1 MLLELEQ
8 INTYYDQIQSLKDV
22 SLQVDKGEIVAL
34 VGANGA
40 GKTTLLNTISGLLQ
54 AKSGSIHFDGVEIS
68 RKNAAQIVQAGISH
82 VPEHRQVF
90 GDMTVYDNLL
100 LGAYQRYRDVGMKKV
115 EADIDWVY
123 SIFPRLQERHQQFSR
138 TMSGGEQQML
148 AIGRGMMARPKL
160 MLFDEPSLG
169 LAPLIVKDLFDV
181 ISTLREEGM
190 TILLV
195 EQNARAALRLADR
208 GYVLETGS
216 VELTGDAEDLLSD
229 ERVQEAYLGGKAGRK
244 AGRKAGIDTKKK
256 IFQAPPERVEG

>member
-1 MLLELEQ
+1 MSLLSLKSV
-8 INTYYDQIQSLKDV
+8 NTFYGQIQALEDV
-22 SLQVDKGEIVAL
+22 TLHVNKGEIIAL

-40 GKTTLLNTISGLLQ
+40 GKTTLLNTISGLLP
-54 AKSGSIHFDGVEIS
+54 AKSGSISFEGAELA
-68 RKNAAQIVQAGISH
+68 RKSAAQIVQAGISH

-100 LGAYQRYRDVGMKKV
+100 LGAYQRYRKVGMKKV
-115 EADIDWVY
+115 EADINWVY
-123 SIFPRLQERHQQFSR
+123 EVFPRLKERQEQYSR

-169 LAPLIVKDLFDV
+169 LAPLIVKDLFEV
-181 ISTLREEGM
+181 ISNLREEGM

-208 GYVLETGS
+208 GYVLETGK
-216 VELTGDAEDLLSD
+216 VEVEGPAAELLD
-229 ERVQEAYLGGKAGRK
+229 DPRVQAAYLGG
-244 AGRKAGIDTKKK
+244 
-256 IFQAPPERVEG
+256 

>member
-1 MLLELEQ
+1 MLLEL
-8 INTYYDQIQSLKDV
+8 NSVDTYYGQIQSLKEV
-22 SLQVDKGEIVAL
+22 SLHVAEGEIVAL

-54 AKSGSIHFDGVEIS
+54 ARSGSIRFDGADIS
-68 RKNAAQIVQAGISH
+68 RQTAANIVQAGISH

-90 GDMTVYDNLL
+90 GDMTVHDNLL
-100 LGAYQRYRDVGMKKV
+100 LGAYQRYREIGMKAV

-123 SIFPRLQERHQQFSR
+123 SVFPRLAERREQFSR

-169 LAPLIVKDLFDV
+169 LAPLIVKDLFEV

-216 VELTGDAEDLLSD
+216 VELEGDAESLLSD
-229 ERVQEAYLGGKAGRK
+229 SRVQEAYLGGKA
-244 AGRKAGIDTKKK
+244 ATHN
-256 IFQAPPERVEG
+256 

>member
-1 MLLELEQ
+1 MALLTLNNV
-8 INTYYDQIQSLKDV
+8 NTFYGQIQALKDV
-22 SLQVDKGEIVAL
+22 TLEVNAGEIVAL

-40 GKTTLLNTISGLLQ
+40 GKTTLLNTISGLLP
-54 AKSGSIHFDGVEIS
+54 AKSGTIQFDNQS
-68 RKNAAQIVQAGISH
+68 LNQKSAAQIVKAGISH

-90 GDMTVYDNLL
+90 GDMTVHDNLL
-100 LGAYQRYRDVGMKKV
+100 LGAYQRYRKVGMKKV

-123 SIFPRLQERHQQFSR
+123 DIFPRLKERREQFSR

-169 LAPLIVKDLFDV
+169 LAPLIVKDLFEV
-181 ISTLREEGM
+181 ISNLRSEGM

-216 VELTGDAEDLLSD
+216 VELEGEAAALLSD
-229 ERVQEAYLGGKAGRK
+229 DRVQKAYLGG
-244 AGRKAGIDTKKK
+244 
-256 IFQAPPERVEG
+256 

>member
-1 MLLELEQ
+1 MSSTVLLELTA
-8 INTYYDQIQSLKDV
+8 INTFYGQIQSLKEV
-22 SLQVDKGEIVAL
+22 SLQVDAGEIVAL

-40 GKTTLLNTISGLLQ
+40 GKTTLLNTISGLLR
-54 AKSGSIHFDGVEIS
+54 AKSGTIRFDSADIT
-68 RKNAAQIVQAGISH
+68 RKNAAQIVKAGISH

-90 GDMTVYDNLL
+90 GDMTVHDNLL
-100 LGAYQRYRDVGMKKV
+100 LGAYQRYKTVGMKAV

-123 SIFPRLQERHQQFSR
+123 GVFPRLGERREQFSR

-169 LAPLIVKDLFDV
+169 LAPLIVKDLFAV
-181 ISTLREEGM
+181 ISTLRDDGM

-208 GYVLETGS
+208 GYVLETGR
-216 VELTGDAEDLLSD
+216 VELAGDAQTLLSD
-229 ERVQEAYLGGKAGRK
+229 ERVQEAYLGGKVGLTSGA
-244 AGRKAGIDTKKK
+244 
-256 IFQAPPERVEG
+256 

>member
-1 MLLELEQ
+1 MALLTLNNV
-8 INTYYDQIQSLKDV
+8 NTFYGQIQALKDV
-22 SLQVDKGEIVAL
+22 TLEVNAGEIVAL

-40 GKTTLLNTISGLLQ
+40 GKTTLLNTISGLLP
-54 AKSGSIHFDGVEIS
+54 AKSGTIQFDNQS
-68 RKNAAQIVQAGISH
+68 LNQKSAAQIVKAGISH

-90 GDMTVYDNLL
+90 GDMTVHDNLL
-100 LGAYQRYRDVGMKKV
+100 LGAYQRYRKVGMKKV

-123 SIFPRLQERHQQFSR
+123 NIFPRLKERREQFSR

-169 LAPLIVKDLFDV
+169 LAPLIVKDLFEV
-181 ISTLREEGM
+181 ISNLRSEGM

-216 VELTGDAEDLLSD
+216 VELEGEAEALLSD
-229 ERVQEAYLGGKAGRK
+229 DRVQKAYLGG
-244 AGRKAGIDTKKK
+244 
-256 IFQAPPERVEG
+256 

>member
-1 MLLELEQ
+1 MALLELKS
-8 INTYYDQIQSLKDV
+8 INTFYGQIQALENV
-22 SLQVDKGEIVAL
+22 SLEVNQGEIIAL

-40 GKTTLLNTISGLLQ
+40 GKTTLLNTISGLLP
-54 AKSGSIHFDGVEIS
+54 AKSGSILFDGNELTKKS
-68 RKNAAQIVQAGISH
+68 AAQIVQAGISH

-90 GDMTVYDNLL
+90 GDMTVHDNLL
-100 LGAYQRYRDVGMKKV
+100 LGAYQRYRKAGMKKV

-123 SIFPRLQERHQQFSR
+123 DVFPRLKERREQYSR

-169 LAPLIVKDLFDV
+169 LAPLIVKDLFEV
-181 ISTLREEGM
+181 ISNLRDDGM

-208 GYVLETGS
+208 GYVLETGK
-216 VELTGDAEDLLSD
+216 VEVEGPADELLD
-229 ERVQEAYLGGKAGRK
+229 DPRVQAAYLGG
-244 AGRKAGIDTKKK
+244 
-256 IFQAPPERVEG
+256 

>member
-1 MLLELEQ
+1 MALLTLNNV
-8 INTYYDQIQSLKDV
+8 NTFYGQIQALKDV
-22 SLQVDKGEIVAL
+22 TLEVNAGEIVAL

-40 GKTTLLNTISGLLQ
+40 GKTTLLNTISGLLP
-54 AKSGSIHFDGVEIS
+54 AKSGTIQFDNQS
-68 RKNAAQIVQAGISH
+68 LNQKSAAQIVKAGISH

-90 GDMTVYDNLL
+90 GDMTVHDNLL
-100 LGAYQRYRDVGMKKV
+100 LGAYQRYRKVGMKKV

-123 SIFPRLQERHQQFSR
+123 DIFPRLKERREQFSR

-169 LAPLIVKDLFDV
+169 LAPLIVKDLFEV
-181 ISTLREEGM
+181 ISNLRSEGM

-216 VELTGDAEDLLSD
+216 VELEGEATALLSD
-229 ERVQEAYLGGKAGRK
+229 DRVQKAYLGG
-244 AGRKAGIDTKKK
+244 
-256 IFQAPPERVEG
+256 

>member
-1 MLLELEQ
+1 MALLTLNNV
-8 INTYYDQIQSLKDV
+8 NTFYGQIQALKDV
-22 SLQVDKGEIVAL
+22 TLEVNAGEIVAL

-40 GKTTLLNTISGLLQ
+40 GKTTLLNTISGLLP
-54 AKSGSIHFDGVEIS
+54 AKSGTIQFDNQS
-68 RKNAAQIVQAGISH
+68 LNQKSAAQIVKAGISH

-90 GDMTVYDNLL
+90 GDMTVHDNLL
-100 LGAYQRYRDVGMKKV
+100 LGAYQRYRKVGMKKV

-123 SIFPRLQERHQQFSR
+123 DIFPRLKERREQFSR

-169 LAPLIVKDLFDV
+169 LAPLIVKDLFEV
-181 ISTLREEGM
+181 ISNLRSEGM

-216 VELTGDAEDLLSD
+216 VELEGEAEALLSD
-229 ERVQEAYLGGKAGRK
+229 DRVQKAYLGG
-244 AGRKAGIDTKKK
+244 
-256 IFQAPPERVEG
+256 